1 MSNLLQSLVK
11 RLTEQIQPYKIYLF
25 GSQARGTAG
34 AESDIDLLII
44 ADLPGSKHQ
53 RNFMVRKLF
62 PGRNFSFDVLVYSQQ
77 EFEEESQVPN
87 TIGYIVAREGKLLYA
102 R

>member
-1 MSNLLQSLVK
+1 MSNLLENLVK
-11 RLTEQIQPYKIYLF
+11 KLTEQIHPYKIYLF
-25 GSQARGTAG
+25 GSRARGTAG
-34 AESDIDLLII
+34 VGSDVDLLVI

-53 RNFMVRKLF
+53 RSLMVRRLF
-62 PGRNFSFDVLVYSQQ
+62 PNRDFSLDVLVYSQQ

-87 TIGYIVAREGKLLYA
+87 TIGYTIARKGKLLYG